1 MVWVPVAA
9 LVATVVGVVAGF
21 YYFLANRRRNV
32 VRFDFDSR
40 RMISGVP
47 GHQALRVSYGAA
59 VIGNPHLVVATLVNR
74 GRKDVRPDDFVLGQS
89 LPIEVSTPVI
99 ALIPDDGG
107 TRLPIAITASGLEL
121 APVLLR
127 RNRRYTITAITDG
140 PPAFTVRDDVLADT
154 DISWKESD
162 AESASVRFGVRLL
175 IAGGAFLTLNVVTA
189 ALFASYYAKSQEV
202 LHEQRRI
209 IAEMY
214 GKNIA
219 LDEALRRLLE
229 SPPPR

>member
-9 LVATVVGVVAGF
+9 LVATTVGVVAGF
-21 YYFLANRRRNV
+21 YYFVANRRRNV

-47 GHQALRVSYGAA
+47 GPERLRVSYGAA
-59 VIGNPHLVVATLVNR
+59 AIGDPHLVVATLVNR
-74 GRKDVRPDDFVLGQS
+74 GQKDVRPDDFVQGMS
-89 LPIEVSTPVI
+89 LPIEVSAPVV
-99 ALIPDDGG
+99 ALIPDQNG
-107 TRLPIAITASGLEL
+107 TRLPVSRTAHGLDL
-121 APVLLR
+121 APTLLR

-140 PPAFTVRDDVLADT
+140 PPTFTVRDDVVADT

-162 AESASVRFGVRLL
+162 AESASLRIGVRLL
-175 IAGGAFLTLNVVTA
+175 IVGATLLAINVVTTA
-189 ALFASYYAKSQEV
+189 VFFSYYTKSQEV
-202 LHEQRRI
+202 LHEQQRM

-214 GKNIA
+214 GKN
-219 LDEALRRLLE
+219 LSLTEAVRRLLE